1 MAHKKF
7 GVKPPEWW
15 KHLRWQKRPAEKR
28 TRKDGKKQ
36 IGEEVSRVGTDPL

>member
-7 GVKPPEWW
+7 GARPPEWW

-28 TRKDGKKQ
+28 VRTNARKHIK
-36 IGEEVSRVGTDPL
+36 EEL